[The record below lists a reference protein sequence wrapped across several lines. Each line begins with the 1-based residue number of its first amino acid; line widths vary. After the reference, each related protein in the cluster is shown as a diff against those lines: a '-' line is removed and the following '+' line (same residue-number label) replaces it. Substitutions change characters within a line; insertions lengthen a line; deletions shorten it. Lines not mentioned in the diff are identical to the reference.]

1 VEFWWEAAGIVQPE
15 HHEILTCPVTSAAEM
30 HGKPSAPLLPLPL
43 IAIAEKL
50 GNQANASL
58 LSETTVFYLAG
69 ILGRVIQD
77 GSMSM
82 LAHDDVRQAVLF
94 LLDELVEHGSS
105 TAYKLRDDFVTPPG

>member
-1 VEFWWEAAGIVQPE
+1 MQPE

-30 HGKPSAPLLPLPL
+30 HGKPSAPLLPLP
-43 IAIAEKL
+43 
-50 GNQANASL
+50 SL

>member
-1 VEFWWEAAGIVQPE
+1 VFSLQIGAA
-15 HHEILTCPVTSAAEM
+15 T
-30 HGKPSAPLLPLPL
+30 LPLPL

-50 GNQANASL
+50 GNQANGSL

-82 LAHDDVRQAVLF
+82 LARDDVRQAVLF

-105 TAYKLRDDFVTPPG
+105 SAYKLRDDFVTPPS